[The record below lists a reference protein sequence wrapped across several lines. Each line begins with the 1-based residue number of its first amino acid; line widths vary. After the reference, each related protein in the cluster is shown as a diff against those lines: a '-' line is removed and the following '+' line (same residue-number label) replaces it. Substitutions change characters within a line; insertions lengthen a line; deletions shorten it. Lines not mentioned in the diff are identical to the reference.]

1 MMKIVKEEI
10 TKVFDL
16 SVDSIAINSKS
27 NSEFSFYL
35 LNTTCMLFPTLFI
48 LHYEDNLSLSLSVSL
63 CLCIYTVYMALFAI
77 VAIPYWAFSI
87 HPFYLYI
94 VIQIYLLM

>member
-48 LHYEDNLSLSLSVSL
+48 LHYEDNLSLSLSVS
-63 CLCIYTVYMALFAI
+63 VYI
-77 VAIPYWAFSI
+77 
-87 HPFYLYI
+87 LYI
-94 VIQIYLLM
+94 WHYLP